1 MSAVE
6 GCPLKQGSTVISK
19 PAVQCCGVHLSEY
32 NIVYEHDGVDKIRVD
47 SAWQHVH
54 MQTFADVLHVCM
66 LAAMFDDR
74 TYKESKEAC

>member
-47 SAWQHVH
+47 SACAHACAH
-54 MQTFADVLHVCM
+54 ADVCRRFARLHASCHV
-66 LAAMFDDR
+66 R
-74 TYKESKEAC
+74 